1 MTSLNESKVENLCI
15 ELLQE
20 QGYSYL
26 SQEKQEAERE
36 LDFSQVVLQSRLKS
50 AIKRLNPTI
59 PPEIH
64 QDKIREALQQVLNL
78 PHQKLIDN
86 NEAFHKILTEGIRVE
101 YQKKEG
107 PRWYSI
113 FLIDFE
119 NPKSNDFLVCNQFT
133 VTQNNKTRRLDL
145 VLFVNGLPLV
155 VLELK
160 NPTDEQA
167 TVHKAFTQ
175 LQNYKKFISKLF
187 FYNEILVAS
196 DGLDAKAGSL
206 SADWDRFIAWKSV
219 DGIKEE
225 QKTTSQIET
234 LIKGMLRPV
243 VLLDLIRH
251 FTVFEK
257 TTGFIPARDGNK
269 ANITQIMTLKK
280 IAAYHQYFTVNK
292 AVESTIRALAK
303 DKDLIKEKPESY
315 DLESVEKQKKG
326 DKRVGIVWHT
336 QGSGKSLSMV
346 FYAGKLIVDS
356 RMGNLTIVVITDRN
370 DLDAQLFDTFAS
382 SRHLLRQEPKQ
393 AKNRSQLKQLLKT
406 AGGGVI
412 FTTIQKFFPEN
423 KSESFD
429 LLSDRSNIVV
439 IADEAHRSQYGFGAK
454 VFTAKDESFIRYGF
468 AKYLRDALPKASFVG
483 FTATPIEKE
492 DVSTPAVFG
501 NYIDVYDIE
510 QAVEDGATV
519 PIYYETRLVKIHL
532 KEEEKLDFEMEAVTE
547 KEESSAIEQAKTR
560 WTQLEAIIGNKERL
574 IIVAKDIVEHFE
586 KRLEIFE
593 GKGLIVAMSRR
604 IAVELYN
611 EIIKLRPSW
620 HNIDKHKGE
629 IKVVMTS
636 SSSDPT
642 DWQQHNT
649 NKQERKKIGD
659 RFKNPQDS
667 LKLVIVR
674 DMWLTG
680 FDVPCLHTMYV
691 DKPMRGH
698 NLMQAIARVNRVYQ
712 DKLGGLIVDYVGI
725 ASNLKQVLSL
735 YTKSGG
741 QGKPALK
748 QEEAIATMME
758 KYEIVAQ
765 MFHGFD
771 YKRYFLADIKA
782 DNYFRSTRAISLF
795 PIMASN

>member
-1 MTSLNESKVENLCI
+1 M
-15 ELLQE
+15 Q
-20 QGYSYL
+20 
-26 SQEKQEAERE
+26 
-36 LDFSQVVLQSRLKS
+36 
-50 AIKRLNPTI
+50 
-59 PPEIH
+59 
-64 QDKIREALQQVLNL
+64 
-78 PHQKLIDN
+78 
-86 NEAFHKILTEGIRVE
+86 
-101 YQKKEG
+101 
-107 PRWYSI
+107 
-113 FLIDFE
+113 
-119 NPKSNDFLVCNQFT
+119 
-133 VTQNNKTRRLDL
+133 
-145 VLFVNGLPLV
+145 
-155 VLELK
+155 
-160 NPTDEQA
+160 
-167 TVHKAFTQ
+167 
-175 LQNYKKFISKLF
+175 
-187 FYNEILVAS
+187 
-196 DGLDAKAGSL
+196 
-206 SADWDRFIAWKSV
+206 
-219 DGIKEE
+219 
-225 QKTTSQIET
+225 
-234 LIKGMLRPV
+234 
-243 VLLDLIRH
+243 
-251 FTVFEK
+251 
-257 TTGFIPARDGNK
+257 
-269 ANITQIMTLKK
+269 
-280 IAAYHQYFTVNK
+280 
-292 AVESTIRALAK
+292 
-303 DKDLIKEKPESY
+303 
-315 DLESVEKQKKG
+315 
-326 DKRVGIVWHT
+326 
-336 QGSGKSLSMV
+336 
-346 FYAGKLIVDS
+346 
-356 RMGNLTIVVITDRN
+356 
-370 DLDAQLFDTFAS
+370 
-382 SRHLLRQEPKQ
+382 
-393 AKNRSQLKQLLKT
+393 T

-412 FTTIQKFFPEN
+412 FTTIQKFFPDDRN
-423 KSESFD
+423 ESFA

-532 KEEEKLDFEMEAVTE
+532 KEEEKLDFEVEAVTE
-547 KEESSAIEQAKTR
+547 KEESSAIEQAKKR

-611 EIIKLRPSW
+611 EIIKLRPAW
-620 HNIDKHKGE
+620 YNTDKQQGE

-636 SSSDPT
+636 SSSDPI

-649 NKQERKKIGD
+649 SKQDRKEIGD

-698 NLMQAIARVNRVYQ
+698 NLMQAIARVNRVYK
-712 DKLGGLIVDYVGI
+712 DKSGGLIVDYVGI

-748 QEEAIATMME
+748 QEEA
-758 KYEIVAQ
+758 
-765 MFHGFD
+765 
-771 YKRYFLADIKA
+771 
-782 DNYFRSTRAISLF
+782 TRISL
-795 PIMASN
+795 

>member
-86 NEAFHKILTEGIRVE
+86 NEAFHKILTEGVSVE

-133 VTQNNKTRRLDL
+133 VTQNNEVRRTDL

-315 DLESVEKQKKG
+315 EPESYDLESVEKQKKG

-346 FYAGKLIVDS
+346 FYAGKLVVDS
-356 RMGNLTIVVITDRN
+356 RSKPAIFFKVIIWVMLALFPSLAGINPVVFSKTVKCRIKSKRTTGRNIPFISVSIWEVVFCSSLIPSTLFQAMNLSQSA
-370 DLDAQLFDTFAS
+370 LKEPAFAS
-382 SRHLLRQEPKQ
+382 KP
-393 AKNRSQLKQLLKT
+393 
-406 AGGGVI
+406 
-412 FTTIQKFFPEN
+412 
-423 KSESFD
+423 SE
-429 LLSDRSNIVV
+429 
-439 IADEAHRSQYGFGAK
+439 
-454 VFTAKDESFIRYGF
+454 
-468 AKYLRDALPKASFVG
+468 
-483 FTATPIEKE
+483 AT
-492 DVSTPAVFG
+492 
-501 NYIDVYDIE
+501 
-510 QAVEDGATV
+510 
-519 PIYYETRLVKIHL
+519 R
-532 KEEEKLDFEMEAVTE
+532 
-547 KEESSAIEQAKTR
+547 
-560 WTQLEAIIGNKERL
+560 
-574 IIVAKDIVEHFE
+574 
-586 KRLEIFE
+586 
-593 GKGLIVAMSRR
+593 
-604 IAVELYN
+604 
-611 EIIKLRPSW
+611 
-620 HNIDKHKGE
+620 
-629 IKVVMTS
+629 
-636 SSSDPT
+636 
-642 DWQQHNT
+642 
-649 NKQERKKIGD
+649 
-659 RFKNPQDS
+659 
-667 LKLVIVR
+667 
-674 DMWLTG
+674 
-680 FDVPCLHTMYV
+680 
-691 DKPMRGH
+691 
-698 NLMQAIARVNRVYQ
+698 
-712 DKLGGLIVDYVGI
+712 
-725 ASNLKQVLSL
+725 
-735 YTKSGG
+735 
-741 QGKPALK
+741 
-748 QEEAIATMME
+748 
-758 KYEIVAQ
+758 
-765 MFHGFD
+765 
-771 YKRYFLADIKA
+771 
-782 DNYFRSTRAISLF
+782 ISL
-795 PIMASN
+795 